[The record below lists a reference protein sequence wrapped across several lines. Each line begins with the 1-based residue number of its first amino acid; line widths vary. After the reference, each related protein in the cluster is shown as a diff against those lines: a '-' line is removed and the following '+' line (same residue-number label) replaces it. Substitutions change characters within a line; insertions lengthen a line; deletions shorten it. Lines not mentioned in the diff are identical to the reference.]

1 MEPVETI
8 MIRAQ
13 QNFELYDQ
21 INSMQITIDGDSM
34 VNILKEHENVYYKF
48 ISMGILFPTLVKN
61 DTEQIFVMCRELND
75 AKPALINGKLVNLR
89 AAINLNKINDWEH
102 IKGKSLWVNVN
113 SDNLEEAKKID
124 YFCFSFKT
132 ASLNDLLLFTIYL
145 IDDFNNAIT
154 FNDGEKK
161 ISISN
166 FKNHV
171 FKMNKKLRAI
181 KFTIQARNEQVARIL
196 EELERDIEKF
206 KILIQNTY

>member
-1 MEPVETI
+1 M
-8 MIRAQ
+8 
-13 QNFELYDQ
+13 L
-21 INSMQITIDGDSM
+21 
-34 VNILKEHENVYYKF
+34 
-48 ISMGILFPTLVKN
+48 
-61 DTEQIFVMCRELND
+61 
-75 AKPALINGKLVNLR
+75 

-171 FKMNKKLRAI
+171 FKMNKKLRPI

>member
-75 AKPALINGKLVNLR
+75 EKSALINGKLVNLL
-89 AAINLNKINDWEH
+89 ASINLNKINSWEH

-113 SDNLEEAKKID
+113 FDNLEEAKKID

-132 ASLNDLLLFTIYL
+132 ASLNDLLLFIIYL

-154 FNDGEKK
+154 FNDREKK

-171 FKMNKKLRAI
+171 FKMNRKLRPI
-181 KFTIQARNEQVARIL
+181 KFTIQARDEQVARIL

>member
-75 AKPALINGKLVNLR
+75 AKPALINGKLVNLL
-89 AAINLNKINDWEH
+89 ASINLNKINGWEH

-113 SDNLEEAKKID
+113 FDNLEEAKKID

-171 FKMNKKLRAI
+171 FKMNKKLRPI